1 MNQWPDDLA
10 VMMRQLVGQI
20 TQHEKTNKLKELFY
34 RGSPPVRNMGIA
46 IPENLVS
53 VTPAAGWPAILVDS
67 IAERIDFLGY
77 SATGG
82 HGEVLAEITRMSG
95 LRTEFPKAVTDSLV
109 YGVGFLE
116 IRPRVVGGIVRAV
129 ARAVDPMSATFRW
142 NDEGTEVAAGL
153 VVKHTEDGQML
164 RTLYLPDETWWEVP
178 TGARGKVEVRH
189 EVHGRGIA
197 GLVPILNRVRSGH
210 ARGHSEITPA
220 VQYLT
225 EHGVRTLLGM
235 EYNREI
241 YTAPGRHV
249 EDAYPETVGM
259 SEEASQRENR
269 RAAWNASMSSFTVF
283 PPTEVVDEDG
293 NVTVRTPK
301 VGQFTASSP
310 GPYIDE
316 LKMVTQMIAAEGGIP
331 AEYLGFVTDNPSS
344 AEAIQARE
352 FKLVKK
358 SELKNRQQ
366 APTLVGRVAPLM
378 WHIVFGEPMAE
389 EEQSDL
395 DVLFRNPAMPTLAAA
410 ADAWTKAAGA
420 GLVPGRSAV
429 GYELMGFTPE
439 QIRRIEADWARDTS
453 RALVGDLA
461 DRAAKARAESTRVEQ
476 LKQQTRVEGVT
487 WDADDAADDG

>member
-1 MNQWPDDLA
+1 MQK
-10 VMMRQLVGQI
+10 LVGKL
-20 TQHEKTNKLKELFY
+20 TQHEKANKLKELFY
-34 RGSPPVRNMGIA
+34 RGKPPVRNMGIA
-46 IPENLVS
+46 IPENLVG
-53 VTPAAGWPAILVDS
+53 VTPAAGWPAIVVDS

-77 SATGG
+77 SAAGG
-82 HGEVLAEITRMSG
+82 HSEVLAEITRMAG
-95 LRTEFPKAVTDSLV
+95 LRTEFPKALTDSLV

-116 IRPRVVGGIVRAV
+116 IRPREVDGAVRAV
-129 ARAVDPMSATFRW
+129 ARAVDPMSATFQW
-142 NDEGTEVAAGL
+142 NDDGTDVAAGM
-153 VVKHTEDGQML
+153 VVKYTEDGQML

-178 TGARGKVEVRH
+178 TGVRGRVEVHH

-197 GLVPILNRVRSGH
+197 GLVPILNRVRSGQ
-210 ARGHSEITPA
+210 ATGHSEITPA

-241 YTAPGRHV
+241 YTAPQRYV

-269 RAAWNASMSSFTVF
+269 RAAWAASMSSFAVF
-283 PPTEVVDEDG
+283 PPTEVVDEHG
-293 NVTVRTPK
+293 EVSIRTPK
-301 VGQFTASSP
+301 VGQFTSSSP
-310 GPYIDE
+310 GPYINE
-316 LKMVTQMIAAEGGIP
+316 LKMITQMIAAEGGIP

-366 APTLVGRVAPLM
+366 APTLVGKIAPLM
-378 WHIVFGEPMAE
+378 WHITFGEPMTE
-389 EEQSDL
+389 EERSDL
-395 DVLFRNPAMPTLAAA
+395 DALFRDTAMPTRAAA
-410 ADAWTKAAGA
+410 ADAWTKSVGA
-420 GLVPGRSAV
+420 GLVPGRSSV

-461 DRAAKARAESTRVEQ
+461 DRAAKARAESTRVAQFAE
-476 LKQQTRVEGVT
+476 QTRAEGVT
-487 WDADDAADDG
+487 WDGDDAADDG